1 MWFCI
6 FLKEYY
12 DYLFVYLDM
21 GPGGGIIIWKFIV
34 NKRGIKNGI

>member
-21 GPGGGIIIWKFIV
+21 GPGGGYNNLEIYCKQE
-34 NKRGIKNGI
+34 GD

>member
-21 GPGGGIIIWKFIV
+21 GPGGYNNLEIYCKQEGD
-34 NKRGIKNGI
+34 